1 MKRIIYMLILFM
13 IFLGACEEKIDV
25 YEGSSGIYF
34 DPTEAVLDTIVVP
47 WGLKNSDIKT
57 QNMNLRVCLL
67 GDVADYDR
75 KFTIQV
81 IADKQDTLSA
91 VEGED
96 FRLLQKEYAIL
107 AGKAD
112 ALVEIELLRADDLI
126 ERPRRFT
133 LRLEETPELGFLY
146 SRMQPLI
153 DTAQVTSLR
162 AIDYQRVIHM
172 DERFQTPVWWSLYG
186 ENFFGKF
193 STKKAIFICDQMRY
207 DREDFV
213 ASFVESGL
221 NEGKLRFAARYLH
234 EYLQEHPELDEDG
247 EPMTMGPDAQK

>member
-1 MKRIIYMLILFM
+1 M

-25 YEGSSGIYF
+25 YEGASGIYF

-96 FRLLQKEYAIL
+96 FRLLQKEYATTGRNSGI
-107 AGKAD
+107 G
-112 ALVEIELLRADDLI
+112 I
-126 ERPRRFT
+126 
-133 LRLEETPELGFLY
+133 
-146 SRMQPLI
+146 
-153 DTAQVTSLR
+153 
-162 AIDYQRVIHM
+162 
-172 DERFQTPVWWSLYG
+172 PV
-186 ENFFGKF
+186 F
-193 STKKAIFICDQMRY
+193 SYANI
-207 DREDFV
+207 
-213 ASFVESGL
+213 
-221 NEGKLRFAARYLH
+221 N
-234 EYLQEHPELDEDG
+234 
-247 EPMTMGPDAQK
+247 